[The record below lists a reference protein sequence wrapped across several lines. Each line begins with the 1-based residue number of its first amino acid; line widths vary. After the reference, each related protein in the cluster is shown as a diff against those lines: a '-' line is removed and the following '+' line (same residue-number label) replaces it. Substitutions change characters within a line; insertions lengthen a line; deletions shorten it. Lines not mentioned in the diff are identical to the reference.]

1 MATHE
6 CAGLSSALCGTSNL
20 KLALKK
26 KKKRRVKDRGPVL
39 PAGTAPRARR
49 APILQR
55 PLPPGAIFPAPPWGV
70 TTEGRCCPPG
80 WSPLADQH
88 PPTSH
93 VPLVSATLAGT
104 GKGTAS
110 CDPGCEVQLGTHP
123 PGRDRR
129 LRRRRGFYAWLPR
142 GSWARGQ
149 PGPHP
154 QAVALPLPERPPQK
168 HTGQAKAPG
177 RGVHAFHAGSRY
189 WPPSSL
195 Q

>member
-26 KKKRRVKDRGPVL
+26 KKRRVKDRGPVP
-39 PAGTAPRARR
+39 PAGTAPRARG

-80 WSPLADQH
+80 WSPLAD
-88 PPTSH
+88 TRGRR
-93 VPLVSATLAGT
+93 TLSLFRSQRAW
-104 GKGTAS
+104 
-110 CDPGCEVQLGTHP
+110 QLGTHP

-129 LRRRRGFYAWLPR
+129 LRRRRGFYARLPR

-154 QAVALPLPERPPQK
+154 QAVAPPLPERPPQK